1 MLVTEALE
9 RSMAAVILSAAV
21 RRDGEPD
28 RGRGFAELMSKV
40 AVWLAAGWGGEDREG
55 ERVPGDDKGGRG
67 GISGKGVA
75 AA

>member
-28 RGRGFAELMSKV
+28 GGRGFAELTSKV
-40 AVWLAAGWGGEDREG
+40 AVCLAAGWGARIGKG

>member
-28 RGRGFAELMSKV
+28 KWPRVCRVDVKSCCGSGVRMGV
-40 AVWLAAGWGGEDREG
+40 GDREG
-55 ERVPGDDKGGRG
+55 ERVPGDDKGVRG
-67 GISGKGVA
+67 GISGTGVA